1 MAPITGTKRPA
12 TSTNDAAAKKA
23 KTGHKF
29 AGKDGQKPAGKDG
42 KKPFAKKPFAKDGK
56 KPYESKK
63 PLTKDGNV
71 DYKLQRKMNRPHYE
85 VVKRAKEIWNI
96 IRERNVP
103 KEKRTALCDEL
114 YGLVQGKIYDV
125 AAKHD
130 ASRVIQS
137 LLKFGSPAQRSGAVK
152 ELQPYILEL
161 AKMQYGYFL
170 VQKMLKYGNK
180 DDRALIVKEM
190 TGHVV
195 KLATHNVAAN
205 ILEAAHEYLQPRQL
219 SGLKLEFYG
228 KEFALFKSEYEA
240 TGAKKTLADIVAHSP
255 AKKEEILAHVADIL
269 NKMID
274 KQLLGMAFVQALLLE
289 YMTVASA
296 DQVNAMVPN
305 VRDAAVA
312 LLATRNGAKVVTLT
326 LSLGNPKDRKRVIKT
341 LKDKVLEATNHI
353 SGYLVIMRIMD
364 VVDDTVLVQKSVLS
378 ELHGHWHDV
387 ALHPNGAKLLLQLL
401 SPLNSKYLGPDEIAL
416 MQPPMVPG
424 PDGTPVV
431 NYKKEPAVRRAELWK
446 GLQPTIEAMCEE
458 HAAALLRSKSGGQ
471 VLFEVLKA
479 TENQGLVAAVVDAI
493 VNDEPEEGAEPLF
506 SDLVGHKLLQRL
518 VKETAIAGLL
528 LKALSAA
535 TIGEWAASNR
545 GAFVLLSFLHADDT
559 AAKKTLTAAVKAK
572 KLSKEAKAQA
582 GTTLLLQK
590 LNL

>member
-1 MAPITGTKRPA
+1 MAPTNAGTKRPSGGA
-12 TSTNDAAAKKA
+12 SDKAAKKP
-23 KTGHKF
+23 KF
-29 AGKDGQKPAGKDG
+29 DKKDG
-42 KKPFAKKPFAKDGK
+42 KSTEKKPFVKKPFNKDGK
-56 KPYESKK
+56 SSKE
-63 PLTKDGNV
+63 PI

-96 IRERNVP
+96 IRERNVEKP
-103 KEKRTALCDEL
+103 KRTALCDEL

-161 AKMQYGYFL
+161 SKMQYGYFL
-170 VQKMLKYGNK
+170 VQKMLKYGGK

-195 KLATHNVAAN
+195 KLGTHNVAAN

-228 KEFALFKSEYEA
+228 KEFALFKGEYEA
-240 TGAKKTLADIVAHSP
+240 KGAKKTLADIVAQSP
-255 AKKEEILAHVADIL
+255 SKKEEILLHVADIL

-274 KQLLGMAFVQALLLE
+274 KQLLGMSYVQSLLLE

-312 LLATRNGAKVVTLT
+312 LLATRNGAKVVTMT
-326 LSLGNPKDRKRVIKT
+326 LALGNPKDRKRVIKT

-353 SGYLVIMRIMD
+353 SGYLVIMRVMD

-378 ELHGHWHDV
+378 ELHGHWHEV

-416 MQPPMVPG
+416 LQPPMIPG
-424 PDGTPVV
+424 SDGEMVV
-431 NYKKEPAVRRAELWK
+431 NYKKDPAVRRKELWK
-446 GLQPTIEAMCEE
+446 GLQPTIEAMCTE
-458 HAAALLRSKSGGQ
+458 HAAELLRSKMGGH
-471 VLFEVLKA
+471 VLYEVLKA
-479 TENQGLVAAVVDAI
+479 TENAGLLTAVAAAI
-493 VNDEPEEGAEPLF
+493 VADEPEEGAEPLY
-506 SDLVGHKLLQRL
+506 SDVLAHKHLQRM
-518 VKETAIAGLL
+518 
-528 LKALSAA
+528 LKDTKLSAA
-535 TIGEWAASNR
+535 LLSALSPATIGDWAASNR
-545 GAFVLLSFLHADDT
+545 GAFVLVAFLEHEAS
-559 AAKKTLTAAVKAK
+559 KKTLLSAVKAK

-582 GTTLLLQK
+582 GTKLLLEK
-590 LNL
+590 LDL